1 MFDTATARRLMV
13 EGQIRTA
20 DVTETELLE
29 AMLTVPRERF
39 VPPPFTELAY
49 IEKDIPI
56 GDGRTILKPM
66 VLAKLIQA
74 ARVRGRDRVLDLAC
88 GTGYSTAILARL
100 AGTVIALEEDPA
112 LASKAKTA
120 LAAVDV
126 GHAEVVVGPHV
137 NGWAA
142 GAPYDV
148 ILLNGAAE
156 VLPEV
161 LARQL
166 AADGRLLCVYGRA
179 PATKGTI
186 FHVSDGELVGR
197 PLFDASATL
206 LPGFAK
212 PPTFVF

>member
-20 DVTETELLE
+20 DVTETGLLE

-56 GDGRTILKPM
+56 GDGRTLLKPM

-74 ARVRGRDRVLDLAC
+74 ARVRGQDRVLDLAC

-100 AGTVIALEEDPA
+100 AGMVIALEEDPA
-112 LASKAKTA
+112 LAKAA
-120 LAAVDV
+120 LATVDV

-137 NGWAA
+137 NGWPAS
-142 GAPYDV
+142 APYDV

-166 AADGRLLCVYGRA
+166 AADGRLVCIYGRA
-179 PATKGTI
+179 PATKGMI
-186 FHVSDGELVGR
+186 FHVTDGEFVGR
-197 PLFDASATL
+197 PLFDAGATL

-212 PPTFVF
+212 PPAFVF